1 MEIKDLTKAEEQ
13 LMQIVWQIEKGFVK
27 DVMDFLPEPKP
38 AYNTVSTIIRILE
51 VKGFIGHQAFGKAH
65 QYYPLISKED
75 YKRHATEKLLGGYFE
90 NSVESM
96 FSFFVK
102 EEKMV
107 LQNRNIESFTK
118 EDIRHTITQYLFMKI
133 LNDSKSTNADQV

>member
-13 LMQIVWQIEKGFVK
+13 IMQVLWQLKKAFVK
-27 DVMDFLPEPKP
+27 DVIDKLSEPKP

-51 VKGFIGHQAFGKAH
+51 TKGFIGHEAFGKAH
-65 QYYPLISKED
+65 EYHPLISREE
-75 YKRHATEKLLGGYFE
+75 YKRHATEKLLGNYFE

-102 EEKMV
+102 EEKLDVGDVDEILKM
-107 LQNRNIESFTK
+107 I
-118 EDIRHTITQYLFMKI
+118 HKI
-133 LNDSKSTNADQV
+133 KNQPK

>member
-13 LMQIVWQIEKGFVK
+13 IMQILWQIEKGFVK
-27 DVMDFLPEPKP
+27 DVMDHIPEPKP

-51 VKGFIGHQAFGKAH
+51 TKGFVGHEAFGKAH
-65 QYYPLISKED
+65 QYHPLISKED
-75 YKRHATEKLLGGYFE
+75 YKRYATEKLLGNYFE

-102 EEKMV
+102 EEKV
-107 LQNRNIESFTK
+107 DLSDVDE
-118 EDIRHTITQYLFMKI
+118 I
-133 LNDSKSTNADQV
+133 LKMIQKLKNKAR

>member
-13 LMQIVWQIEKGFVK
+13 IMQILWQMEKGFVK
-27 DVMDFLPEPKP
+27 DVIDHIPEPKP

-51 VKGFIGHQAFGKAH
+51 TKGFIGHEAFGKAH
-65 QYYPLISKED
+65 QYHPLISKED
-75 YKRHATEKLLGGYFE
+75 YKRYATEKLLGNYFE

-102 EEKMV
+102 EEKV
-107 LQNRNIESFTK
+107 DLSDVDE
-118 EDIRHTITQYLFMKI
+118 I
-133 LNDSKSTNADQV
+133 LKMIQKLKNKAR

>member
-1 MEIKDLTKAEEQ
+1 MDIKDLTKAEEQ
-13 LMQIVWQIEKGFVK
+13 IMQIVWQIEKGFVK

-51 VKGFIGHQAFGKAH
+51 VKGFIGHEAFGKAH
-65 QYYPLISKED
+65 KYYAIISKED
-75 YKRHATEKLLGGYFE
+75 YKRHATEKLLGNYFE

-102 EEKMV
+102 EEKLDLSDVDEILKMI
-107 LQNRNIESFTK
+107 N
-118 EDIRHTITQYLFMKI
+118 KI
-133 LNDSKSTNADQV
+133 KKQSK